1 MSNLESLFHPFI
13 ATHDKD
19 NWTSWTSPRMGYFNR
34 EVELGANFNAGFLV
48 ASKIGYMD
56 IPHIH
61 DGCDS
66 YFIFTGADLDNIF
79 ESEFE
84 VNFFIGDS
92 GVSMEMYTITKPTFV
107 RVPAGVYHCPIY
119 YSKVVRGLNNMLWYG
134 GVSSGR
140 VFPSVDENGKE
151 GYSYEIDNW
160 VRPCVRDPEK
170 MCTWCGL
177 CFDQPEDELKE
188 FMEPFFKNVAST
200 TKYKDCFVELKQD
213 FHKLGDA
220 VMNPRAVFKG
230 VNDMP
235 NTDRQVSFNIVTAPC
250 KLGDDE
256 PTSNGQV
263 AEYLWFSGSDAYD
276 PWNSWDAEIE
286 VMLGKDPANMQKVT
300 FDKPGVV
307 EVPPGYWR
315 GAVTVKRA
323 GKPVCFMPWYPS
335 TKERYR
341 ITQKVVDGD
350 KLLVYNDEKTIKH
363 PTAGDEL
370 YLQIKR

>member
-1 MSNLESLFHPFI
+1 
-13 ATHDKD
+13 
-19 NWTSWTSPRMGYFNR
+19 
-34 EVELGANFNAGFLV
+34 
-48 ASKIGYMD
+48 
-56 IPHIH
+56 
-61 DGCDS
+61 
-66 YFIFTGADLDNIF
+66 
-79 ESEFE
+79 
-84 VNFFIGDS
+84 
-92 GVSMEMYTITKPTFV
+92 
-107 RVPAGVYHCPIY
+107 
-119 YSKVVRGLNNMLWYG
+119 MLWYG